1 MTEGEQPAKKQ
12 KVENQFDKLK
22 ALTTIVADTGD
33 IEAIRK
39 FKPQDATTNPSLIY
53 KAATMDA
60 YQSLVDD
67 AVAYGKGDVATVMV
81 STLEELG
88 NIKPFSIWY
97 LSFMVHLVQIHMFYI
112 LYIQII
118 FIIHH

>member
-1 MTEGEQPAKKQ
+1 MGNATTITMTEGEQPSKKQ

-39 FKPQDATTNPSLIY
+39 FKPQDATTNPSLIF

-60 YQSLVDD
+60 YQPLVND
-67 AVAYGKGDVATVMV
+67 AVTYGKGDVSLVMV
-81 STLEELG
+81 RPT
-88 NIKPFSIWY
+88 FQVC
-97 LSFMVHLVQIHMFYI
+97 VHCLF
-112 LYIQII
+112 LNN
-118 FIIHH
+118 

>member
-1 MTEGEQPAKKQ
+1 MTDGEQPAKKQ

-33 IEAIRK
+33 IDAIRK
-39 FKPQDATTNPSLIY
+39 FKPEDATTNPSLIY

-67 AVAYGKGDVATVMV
+67 AVTYGKGDVSTVMV
-81 STLEELG
+81 SALE
-88 NIKPFSIWY
+88 
-97 LSFMVHLVQIHMFYI
+97 LVD
-112 LYIQII
+112 
-118 FIIHH
+118 

>member
-1 MTEGEQPAKKQ
+1 MSEEQPAKKQ

-22 ALTTIVADTGD
+22 GLTTIVADTGD

-60 YQSLVDD
+60 YQSLVTD
-67 AVAYGKGDVATVMV
+67 AITYGKGDVSTVMV
-81 STLEELG
+81 CKSLCG
-88 NIKPFSIWY
+88 W
-97 LSFMVHLVQIHMFYI
+97 
-112 LYIQII
+112 
-118 FIIHH
+118 